1 MLCRELEIADS
12 SRPAEIA
19 GEARRVPASSK
30 FMAKTTT
37 KTV

>member
-1 MLCRELEIADS
+1 MLRRDLDIADS

-19 GEARRVPASSK
+19 GSERCVPASSK